1 MKPRM
6 REQMRLGTQRR
17 RHGVFMTTLAWTAG
31 LVALLP
37 LVLILTHLIV
47 HGLGQITPTFLTSV
61 PAPPGVRGGGVAN
74 GIVGS
79 ALLVI
84 IALGIAVPVG
94 IGAGLYLAEHGAT
107 RFARLVRLLADVLG
121 GLPSIVMGIVAW
133 ELIVRPA
140 GHFSAWAGGVALGLL
155 VIPLVTRATEE
166 MVRLVPS
173 SLAEA
178 ALALGYPQWRTALT
192 IVLRTAMPGVVTSIF
207 IALARVAGETAPLLF
222 TAFGN
227 PFWSVDPSRPIAALP
242 LQIYAYAQSPY
253 EEWRGHAWAGAL
265 LLLVLVAGIGLGSR
279 AVLRARAR
287 LFATVRSTR
296 ASDG

>member
-1 MKPRM
+1 M
-6 REQMRLGTQRR
+6 RRGAQRR
-17 RHGVFMTTLAWTAG
+17 RHGVFMTTLAWTTG
-31 LVALLP
+31 ILALLP
-37 LVLILTHLIV
+37 LLLILMHLIV
-47 HGLGQITPTFLTSV
+47 NGLGHITPTFLLSE
-61 PAPPGVRGGGVAN
+61 PAPPGVGGGGVAN
-74 GIVGS
+74 GIAGS
-79 ALLVI
+79 VLLVA

-166 MVRLVPS
+166 MVRLVPA

-192 IVLRTAMPGVVTSIF
+192 IVLRTAMPGVATAIF

-227 PFWSVDPSRPIAALP
+227 PFWSVDPARPIAALP

-253 EEWRGHAWAGAL
+253 EAWRGHAWAGAL
-265 LLLVLVAGIGLGSR
+265 LLLVLVAGVGLGSR